1 MARSSQVFSNNLVMS
16 LWSHDIDEIVE
27 AVRFWDLES
36 TQLRPGTV
44 SGQLCQI
51 QMEGLQVIYTQM
63 GCTVR
68 TRGNAPPNTIA
79 FGIAKNRV
87 GRTVWQGHEFHYDQ
101 VIVNTNR
108 EVDLKTPDD
117 YEQFVLTVDKT
128 LLFEIADNCYRR
140 NLAKELRQKS
150 VLDSDPVALE
160 RLRKML
166 TALFEANLGQ
176 GVSLAGVEVP
186 GQAAER
192 LIAGLIEAIPAPEDA
207 QQQKLRPFKRTRL
220 AKRVEAYML
229 DHLDVPLSLQDLCEV
244 AGTSER
250 SLHYAFHDLFDMSPM
265 AYLKAHRLNQVRRR
279 LKVSPPNSN
288 RVIDIAKQW
297 GFNHMGHFSVD
308 YKAMFGE
315 SPSVTLRRFAG

>member
-1 MARSSQVFSNNLVMS
+1 MARSSQVFIDNLVMS

-51 QMEGLQVIYTQM
+51 QMEGLQVLYTQV
-63 GCTVR
+63 GCTIR
-68 TRGNAPPNTIA
+68 TRGSAPPNTIA

-87 GRTVWQGHEFHYDQ
+87 GRTVWQGHECHYDQ
-101 VIVNTNR
+101 LIVNTNR
-108 EVDLKTPDD
+108 EVDFKTPDD
-117 YEQFVLTVDKT
+117 YEQFVLTVDKK
-128 LLFEIADNCYRR
+128 LLFETADSVCRR

-150 VLDSDPVALE
+150 VVDADPIALD

-166 TALFEANLGQ
+166 TSLFETNLGQ
-176 GVSLAGVEVP
+176 GANLRVADMSEHLTGH
-186 GQAAER
+186 
-192 LIAGLIEAIPAPEDA
+192 LLAGLIEAIPAPDTA
-207 QQQKLRPFKRTRL
+207 VHQKLRPFKRTRL

-229 DHLDVPLSLQDLCEV
+229 DHLDIPLSLQDLCEV

-265 AYLKAHRLNQVRRR
+265 AYLKAHRLNQVRRQ
-279 LKVSPPNSN
+279 LKTATPEAN

-315 SPSVTLRRFAG
+315 SPSLTLRRFTG